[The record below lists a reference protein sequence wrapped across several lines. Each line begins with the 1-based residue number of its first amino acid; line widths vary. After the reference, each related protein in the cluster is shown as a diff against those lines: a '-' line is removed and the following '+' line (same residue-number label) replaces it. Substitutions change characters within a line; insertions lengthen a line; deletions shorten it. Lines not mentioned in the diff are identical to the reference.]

1 MYILFYTFTGIVMD
15 WKFSETISNQV
26 IKTGNVSQTIIEGIN
41 GEFNPWSVGDASVF
55 LRYCCPEC
63 DFSDQKL
70 GNFKTH
76 AVISH
81 EKSKVL
87 FSNEGEAES
96 EDLKIELDL
105 EVKDNSYIENEHE
118 NDLNDEFDDT
128 W

>member
-1 MYILFYTFTGIVMD
+1 MD

-55 LRYCCPEC
+55 LRYFCPEC

-70 GNFKTH
+70 GHFKNH

-87 FSNEGEAES
+87 FSNESEV
-96 EDLKIELDL
+96 EDLKIELGL
-105 EVKDNSYIENEHE
+105 EVKDNNSFVEEHE
-118 NDLNDEFDDT
+118 NGLNEDFVDT

>member
-1 MYILFYTFTGIVMD
+1 MD

-55 LRYCCPEC
+55 LRYFCPEC

-70 GNFKTH
+70 GHFKNH

-87 FSNEGEAES
+87 FSNEGESEV
-96 EDLKIELDL
+96 EDLKIELGL
-105 EVKDNSYIENEHE
+105 EVKDNNSYVEEHE
-118 NDLNDEFDDT
+118 NGLNFEDT
-128 W
+128 TW